1 MTTSDDDIREIARLI
16 YNAIFDD
23 QSSVEIAGVPYEIE
37 RTSKSK
43 VRLVEYEGLTYIEQN
58 PHKSS
63 QWAKE
68 AQEGHRILWV
78 MQGRRYLFRIRD
90 GNLLDLRKKKTAL

>member
-1 MTTSDDDIREIARLI
+1 MSESREEVEEIARII
-16 YNAIFDD
+16 YEAVFSDK
-23 QSSVEIAGVPYEIE
+23 SSVEIDGVTYQIE
-37 RTSKSK
+37 KTLKSK
-43 VRLVEYEGLTYIEQN
+43 VRLLEHEGFTYIEQN

-68 AQEGHRILWV
+68 AREGHKILWV

-90 GNLLDLRKKKTAL
+90 GSFLDLRKK

>member
-1 MTTSDDDIREIARLI
+1 MSESREEVEEIARII
-16 YNAIFDD
+16 YEAIFNDE
-23 QSSVEIAGVPYEIE
+23 SSVEIDGETYQIE
-37 RTSKSK
+37 KTSKSK
-43 VRLVEYEGLTYIEQN
+43 VRLLEYEGLTYIEQN

-68 AQEGHRILWV
+68 AREGHKILWV

-90 GNLLDLRKKKTAL
+90 GSFLDLRKK